1 MSAGPD
7 QTHPTGRPAHRARS
21 AAQAFPAEVRD
32 AVTGRTVVLVL
43 GVLLLELAFV
53 LSYVGAF
60 HAPRPHRI
68 TVATV
73 GPARVVSELDGL
85 PSQPLRATTAPSEA
99 AARDETVAAFVVH
112 PTSTTDTLLVA
123 SGGGAAL
130 VTAVQEVLTRA
141 DAAQHRTV
149 AVSDIAPLQGGDNRG
164 LTGFYLVTGWTVG
177 GYLMAALLGV
187 ARGARPATGQR
198 ALIRILAVVPYA
210 VVSGIGGATIVGPVL
225 GALTGH
231 FWAVAALGAL
241 VVVVAATVTMAFQVL
256 LGVLGVGAA
265 VLLFVVLGNPSAGGA
280 YQAPLLPAF
289 WRTISTALPNG
300 AATDTVRRIVYFGG
314 HGITGH
320 LVVLAVWA
328 AAGVVVALLT
338 SRRPRRVATGTPTG
352 PVPLARTVTPAD

>member
-1 MSAGPD
+1 M
-7 QTHPTGRPAHRARS
+7 
-21 AAQAFPAEVRD
+21 
-32 AVTGRTVVLVL
+32 TGRTVVLVL
-43 GVLLLELAFV
+43 GVLLLQLAFV

-73 GPARVVSELDGL
+73 GPARVVSALDGL
-85 PSQPLRATTAPSEA
+85 PSQPLRATAVPSEA
-99 AARDETVAAFVVH
+99 AARALVRDDQTVAAFVVH

-123 SGGGAAL
+123 SGGGASL
-130 VTAVQEVLTRA
+130 VTAVQEVLTRV

-149 AVSDIAPLQGGDNRG
+149 AVSDIAPLQAGDNRG

-198 ALIRILAVVPYA
+198 TLIRILAVVPYA

-241 VVVVAATVTMAFQVL
+241 VVVVAAAVTMAFQVL

-280 YQAPLLPAF
+280 YQAPLLPTF

-328 AAGVVVALLT
+328 AAGVVVALLA
-338 SRRPRRVATGTPTG
+338 SRRPRRAAAGTPTG
-352 PVPLARTVTPAD
+352 TVPPTPIRPATT